1 MGGAKLLLK
10 GIYGNKNIFREGTMN
25 SLKRIVLGSAM
36 MAAVSST
43 ALAGEVR
50 IMWYSDGNE
59 GDVIQDLLKRFEQ
72 QNPDIK
78 IILNNVSFSVIRELL
93 PVQLEAG
100 RGPDIARV
108 TELKTQARHW
118 LDLRPYL
125 KNAAAWEASYSNT
138 LDWMREDGS
147 QALNGFMTQVTIS
160 GPLVNTT
167 LFQQAGVPVPDAKAT
182 WDDWAAAAKKVAQS
196 QKIPIALAMDRSGH
210 RFMGPAISMGAKVM
224 DAEGKPAVVDEGFK
238 EMAKRVVAWH
248 KDGTMPREIWG
259 VVAGSTYRGAN
270 EEFINGQ
277 VAVYFSGSWQVA
289 QFAQKIK
296 DGFDWSAALPPCGP
310 AACTGLPGGAGL
322 VGVKYTKN
330 PQDVAKV
337 MEYLGSEE
345 VVREFSERTLL
356 LPAHQGVAAKG
367 VNFKT
372 DDEHVKTALSTFVK
386 ASASAAPLAL
396 KMQSYRWSNV
406 IYPAVITRLGQV
418 VAGEMTLDNA
428 YARIEA
434 DIQQKVAEAAK

>member
-1 MGGAKLLLK
+1 MD
-10 GIYGNKNIFREGTMN
+10 
-25 SLKRIVLGSAM
+25 SLKRIALGGAM

-59 GDVIQDLLKRFEQ
+59 GEVVQDLLKRFEQ
-72 QNPDIK
+72 RNPDIK
-78 IILNNVSFSVIRELL
+78 VVLDNVAFGVVRDQL

-100 RGPDIARV
+100 RGPDIARL
-108 TELKTQARHW
+108 TELKAQARHW

-125 KNAAAWEASYSNT
+125 KDPAAWEANYSNT
-138 LDWMREDGS
+138 LDWMRDDGS
-147 QALNGFMTQVTIS
+147 KALNGFMTQVTIT

-167 LFQQAGVPVPDAKAT
+167 LFEQAGVPVPDAKAS

-196 QKIPIALAMDRSGH
+196 QKIPIALALDRSGH

-224 DAEGKPAVVDEGFK
+224 DADGKPAVIDDGFK
-238 EMAKRVVAWH
+238 AMATRIVAWH

-259 VVAGSTYRGAN
+259 GVAGSTYRGAN
-270 EEFINGQ
+270 EEFVNGQ

-296 DGFDWSAALPPCGP
+296 DGFDWSAAMPPCGP

-322 VGVKYTKN
+322 VAVKYTRN

-367 VNFKT
+367 VTFRTN
-372 DDEHVKTALSTFVK
+372 DENVKKALATFLQ
-386 ASASAAPLAL
+386 ASATAAPLAL
-396 KMQSYRWSNV
+396 KMQSYRWSNI
-406 IYPAVITRLGQV
+406 IYPAVISRLGQV
-418 VAGEMTLDNA
+418 VAGEMTLDDA
-428 YARIEA
+428 YARIET
-434 DIQQKVAEAAK
+434 DIQQKVAEATK